1 MTAASLSANAAAVT
15 VSVRAADAGQKVMP
29 TGSDPK
35 SGFSDL
41 LAKLAAV
48 GGKEAGPSPNAQ
60 PAFSDLLKK
69 VAAVSEE
76 AASGP
81 ANPQPDVADLLAKM
95 ATVWKKTASTP
106 LMQAAAAVVQDV
118 SAQSSDGNGNEPSLT
133 ASMAVETASK
143 ADVKEPAA
151 DIKDQP
157 PVVEPLTA
165 ALPMPQAGSIVMAA
179 SAAGVL
185 LPPAVSPAPAAG
197 TVPAAPGDAGAD
209 QTHRAES
216 NAAAAPPLPNA
227 EDASAKGGPDA
238 MPPPGFAAAA
248 AAQRITV
255 LARETHIA
263 PAQLLQPVQ
272 GALDRVPAKIM
283 PQPAAAL
290 EQDGEADGE
299 TGEVEPASKPAAVP
313 AGGRPTGSLQ
323 GSSAWNVKS
332 GSDEDAGAN
341 EDRASSHPGAAAE
354 SAVTSVAKDGVRV
367 SGAAPLP
374 TQQVAG
380 RIVAAALATQQD
392 GGRVDVSSVPAVSSP
407 VIKVLHLELQP
418 ADLGTITIRMSLKQ
432 DGLDVRLEASRRET
446 AAMLQRDQEGLAK
459 LLTSAG
465 YHLDGMTVTVSA
477 AHGTQ
482 VPDGSGSAFLPTSL
496 PDQASSSQPDARSSG
511 GQQGASSD
519 SRTFHGNQNDDND
532 TSGAGRST
540 GGDLYV

>member
-1 MTAASLSANAAAVT
+1 MTAASISANAAAVT

-29 TGSDPK
+29 KGSDPK
-35 SGFSDL
+35 PGFSDL

-48 GGKEAGPSPNAQ
+48 GGKGAGPSPSSQ

-69 VAAVSEE
+69 VAAANEE

-95 ATVWKKTASTP
+95 ATVWEKTASTP
-106 LMQAAAAVVQDV
+106 PMQAAAAAVQGV
-118 SAQSSDGNGNEPSLT
+118 SAQSSDGNGNEPSLM
-133 ASMAVETASK
+133 ASMAVETSSK
-143 ADVKEPAA
+143 ADVKEPTA

-157 PVVEPLTA
+157 PA
-165 ALPMPQAGSIVMAA
+165 ADPPAVAPPVPQAGSIVMAA
-179 SAAGVL
+179 SAPGVL

-197 TVPAAPGDAGAD
+197 TVPAAPGDGGAD
-209 QTHRAES
+209 QTHGAER
-216 NAAAAPPLPNA
+216 NAAAVPPLPNA
-227 EDASAKGGPDA
+227 ADASAKVGPDA

-272 GALDRVPAKIM
+272 GALDRVPAKVM
-283 PQPAAAL
+283 SQPASAL
-290 EQDGEADGE
+290 EQHREADGE
-299 TGEVEPASKPAAVP
+299 IGEVEPASKPATGP
-313 AGGRPTGSLQ
+313 AGARPTGSLQ

-341 EDRASSHPGAAAE
+341 EDRASSHPGAAAD

-392 GGRVDVSSVPAVSSP
+392 GGSIDASSVPTVSSP
-407 VIKVLHLELQP
+407 IIKVLHLELQP

-432 DGLDVRLEASRRET
+432 DGLDIRLEASRHDT
-446 AAMLQRDQEGLAK
+446 AVMLQRDQEGLAK

-465 YHLDGMTVTVSA
+465 YHLDGMTVAVSA
-477 AHGTQ
+477 AHGSQT
-482 VPDGSGSAFLPTSL
+482 PDGSASAFLPTSL
-496 PDQASSSQPDARSSG
+496 PDQGSSSQPDARSSG
-511 GQQGASSD
+511 GRQSASSD
-519 SRTFHGNQNDDND
+519 SRTFRGNQNDDND
-532 TSGAGRST
+532 TSGAGRGAGS
-540 GGDLYV
+540 DVYV